1 MRGGRFEGQGDEA
14 APGDFLRSLG
24 VGEVKIIGQGAG
36 FLTGE
41 LPAGRGAVVVK
52 GGVVAV
58 GQGAEKAEGF
68 VSQRH
73 LVAHGDRIALVQRR
87 GRGGG
92 GHDRGERLGILVEL
106 EGLFLVVV
114 RGTYIGDFCIA
125 VGQGIGNFARPVIDP
140 EPIASAAFV
149 GEELVVERALGV
161 EFGRGRDGKG
171 EVIGECFSAD
181 VDGAA
186 GKVAGLVWGEAL
198 GGDDVVQERS
208 GKEVHGDGALVGI
221 GVGK

>member
-1 MRGGRFEGQGDEA
+1 MRGGRFERQGNEA
-14 APGDFLRSLG
+14 APSDFLRSSG

-68 VSQRH
+68 VQERD
-73 LVAHGDRIALVQRR
+73 LVAQGDRIALVQRR

-114 RGTYIGDFCIA
+114 RGTHIGDFYLA
-125 VGQGIGNFARPVIDP
+125 VGQGRGDFSRPIIDP
-140 EPIASAAFV
+140 DPIESAAFV
-149 GEELVVERALGV
+149 GEELVVERTLSV
-161 EFGRGRDGKG
+161 EFGR
-171 EVIGECFSAD
+171 S
-181 VDGAA
+181 
-186 GKVAGLVWGEAL
+186 
-198 GGDDVVQERS
+198 
-208 GKEVHGDGALVGI
+208 
-221 GVGK
+221 